1 MNLLS
6 HLSIKMRLSI
16 LVGLVLILMFVSAGF
31 VLNSLSQSNDSIE
44 TLYKQGMA
52 HTQRIGKVIGLLNDV
67 HTELLLTLQ
76 HEPGSAFAAM
86 HDHPAQ
92 KHLDNVNRDL
102 AKIHE
107 NWQVFAT
114 SELEPDEQVLVK
126 QFEAGLGE
134 LENSVKAI
142 AAEIAAGDFQRA
154 NALVLS
160 SLKQAMGTI
169 DGTATADKLLS
180 GQMAEAAAI
189 FEAAEVRYS
198 RSTLTAATI
207 LGVALVVGVLLS
219 GITIT
224 GIASAVRELDNAATQ
239 LAAGDLRARA
249 NYTGHDELRHVA
261 DSFNA
266 VAESFKVTVSTVS
279 EAVARVTVAANQSSS
294 VSGQTLQGIE
304 SQQQET
310 EQVAT
315 AMNEMNATVH
325 DVAQNASSA
334 ADAARAADEAANEG
348 RNVVQTTVQA
358 IDRLA
363 SEVEQANG
371 VIGKLKQESEQIGS
385 VLDVIRNIA
394 EQTNLLALNAA
405 IEAARAGE
413 QGRGFAVVAD
423 EVRTLA
429 SRTQQSTQEIDEMIS
444 RLQSGANDAVKAMDV
459 GRTQAKAGV
468 EQAAVAG
475 QSLDAITAAVDRITE
490 MNMQIASAVEEQ
502 SAVAE
507 EINRNL
513 HNISEVSTRNFH
525 GAEENAQAANE
536 LAALSNDLQGR
547 IARFRF

>member
-52 HTQRIGKVIGLLNDV
+52 HTQRIGKIIGLLNEV
-67 HTELLLTLQ
+67 HTELVLTLQ
-76 HEPGSAFAAM
+76 HDPGSAFAAM
-86 HDHPAQ
+86 HDHPTQA
-92 KHLDNVNRDL
+92 HLDNVNRDL

-114 SELEPDEQVLVK
+114 SELEPDEQVLAK

-142 AAEIAAGDFQRA
+142 AAEIAVGEFQRA
-154 NALVLS
+154 NAVVLGG
-160 SLKQAMGTI
+160 LKQAMGVM
-169 DGTATADKLLS
+169 DGTVDKLLI
-180 GQMAEAAAI
+180 GQMAEAAVT
-189 FEAAEVRYS
+189 FEHAEARYS
-198 RSTLTAATI
+198 SSMLTAATI

-304 SQQQET
+304 AQQQET